1 MCLFLGASELRVI
14 KSIEEGK
21 ASNLVAQSIRNGG
34 RVISPQYKTTLCN
47 QVIVKLNQ
55 KFCLNFNFSL
65 EG

>member
-1 MCLFLGASELRVI
+1 MI

>member
-1 MCLFLGASELRVI
+1 MRVI

-47 QVIVKLNQ
+47 QVIYSKADK
-55 KFCLNFNFSL
+55 KFFLSFNFFH
-65 EG
+65 

>member
-1 MCLFLGASELRVI
+1 MRVI

-47 QVIVKLNQ
+47 QVTVKLI
-55 KFCLNFNFSL
+55 KSFFLVLTFSTK
-65 EG
+65 G